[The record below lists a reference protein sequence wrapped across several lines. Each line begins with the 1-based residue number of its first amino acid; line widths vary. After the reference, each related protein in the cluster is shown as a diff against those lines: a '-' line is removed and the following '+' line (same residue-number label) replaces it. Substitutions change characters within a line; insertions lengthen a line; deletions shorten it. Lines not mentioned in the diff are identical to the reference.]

1 MFFAILCNNTGFPY
15 YNYSHSIILLAI
27 YDANYVFTFVD
38 IGVYGRRCSAG
49 GIFQSSLI
57 SISLNPKF
65 LNKKMNLPE
74 LKPISA
80 DGELLSY
87 MLAGDKAFLVSEYLL
102 RL

>member
-1 MFFAILCNNTGFPY
+1 
-15 YNYSHSIILLAI
+15 
-27 YDANYVFTFVD
+27 VD
-38 IGVYGRRCSAG
+38 IGVYGRRSAG

-65 LNKKMNLPE
+65 HNKKMNLPE

-87 MLAGDKAFLVSEYLL
+87 MLAGDKAFLLQNIYFDYNLEEEI
-102 RL
+102 